1 MTVMCVRIEI
11 DGRDVEMMNLET
23 STDVFQKDVEFA
35 HTLKTPRNLTT
46 AEVQFLLNAQT
57 ANHQIRL
64 LQDDAR
70 HSGVY
75 GRLSEQNIHKP
86 MVTSR
91 DTLGETDKIQIYTRI
106 QESLQSMA
114 TLISNGEV
122 EDIKTYEYGR
132 PPLSYE
138 MSKVVNTLMH
148 DAASNI
154 SRLSTRFDT
163 PTAPTLHNASINSL
177 LLRIQRLSI

>member
-1 MTVMCVRIEI
+1 MCVRIEI

-23 STDVFQKDVEFA
+23 STDVFQKYVEFA

-75 GRLSEQNIHKP
+75 GRLSEQNIHKQ

-114 TLISNGEV
+114 TLISNSEV
-122 EDIKTYEYGR
+122 EDIKTYTWQRHTYK
-132 PPLSYE
+132 
-138 MSKVVNTLMH
+138 MSIVINTLMH